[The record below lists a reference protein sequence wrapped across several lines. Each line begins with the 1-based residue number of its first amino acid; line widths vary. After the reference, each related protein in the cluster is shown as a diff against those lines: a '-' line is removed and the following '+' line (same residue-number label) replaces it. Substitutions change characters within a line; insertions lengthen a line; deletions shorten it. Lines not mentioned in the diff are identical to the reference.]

1 MKIERKH
8 MESKDQLIQ
17 TGLIAGL
24 CLSSLHL
31 SWIVLILLGWAQPL
45 MDFIFKLHMLN
56 SPFQVQPF
64 SIGLAVSLVIITFV
78 IGAFYG
84 LVFVLI
90 KNLMAKC
97 S

>member
-1 MKIERKH
+1 MGRNT
-8 MESKDQLIQ
+8 QLIQ
-17 TGLIAGL
+17 TSLITGL

-45 MDFIFKLHMLN
+45 IDFVFKLHMLN

-64 SIGLAVSLVIITFV
+64 DLGLAVSLVLITFV

-90 KNLMAKC
+90 KNLLAKC

>member
-1 MKIERKH
+1 MGRNTR
-8 MESKDQLIQ
+8 LIQ
-17 TGLIAGL
+17 TSLITGL

-45 MDFIFKLHMLN
+45 MDFVFKLHMLN

-64 SIGLAVSLVIITFV
+64 DLGLAVSLVLITFV

-90 KNLMAKC
+90 KNLLAKC

>member
-1 MKIERKH
+1 MDRNN
-8 MESKDQLIQ
+8 QLIQ
-17 TGLIAGL
+17 TGLISGL

-31 SWIVLILLGWAQPL
+31 SWVILILLDWAQPL

-64 SIGLAVSLVIITFV
+64 SLGLAISLVIITFV

-84 LVFVLI
+84 LIFVLI
-90 KNLMAKC
+90 KNAMGKH

>member
-1 MKIERKH
+1 MKIERKY

-45 MDFIFKLHMLN
+45 MDFIFQLHMLN

>member
-1 MKIERKH
+1 MRR
-8 MESKDQLIQ
+8 DTQLIQ
-17 TGLIAGL
+17 TSLIAGL

-45 MDFIFKLHMLN
+45 MDFVFKLHMLN
-56 SPFQVQPF
+56 SPFQVQRF
-64 SIGLAVSLVIITFV
+64 DLGLAVSLVLITFV
-78 IGAFYG
+78 IGAFCG

-90 KNLMAKC
+90 KNLLAKC

>member
-1 MKIERKH
+1 MGRNT
-8 MESKDQLIQ
+8 QLIQ
-17 TGLIAGL
+17 TSLITGL

-45 MDFIFKLHMLN
+45 MDFVFKLHMLN

-64 SIGLAVSLVIITFV
+64 DLGLAVSLVLITFV

-90 KNLMAKC
+90 KNLLAKC